1 MEKFKLKFYIWL
13 CKTYLKMAK
22 KLEES
27 YEKDPRVIIDFNLIW
42 NKIKYKNYLEYF
54 QEELQKLEKAEK

>member
-42 NKIKYKNYLEYF
+42 KKIKYKNYLEYF